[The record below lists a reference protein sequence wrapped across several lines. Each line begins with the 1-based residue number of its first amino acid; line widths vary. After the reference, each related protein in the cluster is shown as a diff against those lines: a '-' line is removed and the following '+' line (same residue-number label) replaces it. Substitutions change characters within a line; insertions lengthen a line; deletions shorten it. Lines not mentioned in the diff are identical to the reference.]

1 MQADRRQLMQDGY
14 LILRQVIPPDQ
25 LAAMRAQFET
35 LVERQKTLWQ
45 KQGSNQWET
54 GAQPR
59 LSNYQDLIDGE
70 TPLPVE
76 FWLQDSTLEVA
87 HQLLAVPQATG
98 IAGMMLMCSPQTDH
112 GPAAWHRDI
121 HPIDMAPM
129 GTLQAD
135 LVENGPKYLQ
145 WNVALYDDDVL
156 WVVPGS
162 HRRLNTGEENRSLLA
177 DNRAPLPGGVPV
189 HLKAGDGV
197 VYVNFLLHWGSNY
210 STKLRR
216 AIHGGHTIFTH
227 LADLGFT
234 RHLSPEGRGRFDSF
248 NAQSIRLQA
257 YTETALRAVL
267 DRDPDTYSQAVESLQ
282 PGVGPAGRLV
292 LAIYLCKAA
301 QHIHRL
307 KGPDFDDL
315 PEEERRR
322 AASTHTISLNWGP
335 AFADRF
341 SPAEAVELWARFA
354 RLDDH
359 LQGAEDHFMPGYQS
373 GPMRY
378 YFEEVR
384 GGFSEADFRAS
395 WSR

>member
-1 MQADRRQLMQDGY
+1 MNADRQQLMQDGY
-14 LILRQVIPPDQ
+14 LILRQVIPPDM
-25 LAAMRAQFET
+25 LKPMRAQFER
-35 LVERQKTLWQ
+35 LVERQKSRWQ
-45 KQGSNQWET
+45 QEGSDAWET

-59 LSNYQDLIDGE
+59 LSNYQDLIDAE
-70 TPLPVE
+70 TPQPVE
-76 FWLQDSTLEVA
+76 FWLQDTTLGVA
-87 HQLLAVPQATG
+87 RQLLAVPEATG
-98 IAGMMLMCSPQTDH
+98 IAGMMLMCSPQTNH
-112 GPAAWHRDI
+112 GPAALHRDI

-156 WVVPGS
+156 CVVPGS
-162 HRRLNTGEENRSLLA
+162 HRRLNTEEENRCLLA

-197 VYVNFLLHWGSNY
+197 VYINFLLHWGSNY

-216 AIHGGHTIFTH
+216 AITGGHTIFPHVGDRT
-227 LADLGFT
+227 FS
-234 RHLSPEGRGRFDSF
+234 RYLSPAGQAHFAHFHTLSEKLQDS
-248 NAQSIRLQA
+248 
-257 YTETALRAVL
+257 TEAALRAVL
-267 DRDPDTYSQAVESLQ
+267 DRDQTAYTRAVQDLQ
-282 PGVGPAGRLV
+282 PGAGPAGRLV

-307 KGPDFDDL
+307 KRPDFNTL
-315 PEEERRR
+315 PQDEQSR
-322 AASTHTISLNWGP
+322 ATSTHSISLNWGP

-341 SPAEAVELWARFA
+341 TSAQAEALWQRFA
-354 RLDDH
+354 QLDDH
-359 LQGAEDHFMPGYQS
+359 LQGEEHFMPGYQS

-378 YFEEVR
+378 YFEELR
-384 GGFSEADFRAS
+384 DNFSETDFLAA